1 MSLDLLLN
9 RRAFFLLGHVL
20 YFSSIVIL
28 NNPLFFIET
37 QSRFI
42 VFVSF
47 LSFGAGLIF
56 FLGETQRDT
65 PIVRYVILLTLLV
78 VAGFRINFVNSIENT
93 AVSTQAIQSSLT
105 TFSIFCSVMVAR
117 KFDIGFS
124 KLVIMAS
131 GVISFIPI
139 FINRNEIFDYDLKDS
154 FTLGVLTYDSYQTI
168 SQIIGMMVICVLS
181 FVLEKRR
188 LGLTA
193 LPFALLILLGLY
205 TMTLSPARGE
215 SVALVLAMSM
225 YFVTGGRWFLIALAA
240 IIVVNFGSMFSDS
253 VLFERFSG
261 VAAGDFGERDYL
273 FSLALSQAFSGGVN
287 FFVGGGLNYFQY
299 YNMLPLELYPHNF
312 ILEGLVS
319 GGALLLLALLVVF
332 ILPIPLAMMRSKR
345 LPNGR
350 FLLCFMIYI
359 AVIYLKSGTLNSMWG
374 LGIYTCFFVA
384 AVSRERQTGQIG
396 ASHDERAIVPLA
408 RKQRL
413 A

>member
-1 MSLDLLLN
+1 
-9 RRAFFLLGHVL
+9 
-20 YFSSIVIL
+20 
-28 NNPLFFIET
+28 
-37 QSRFI
+37 
-42 VFVSF
+42 
-47 LSFGAGLIF
+47 
-56 FLGETQRDT
+56 
-65 PIVRYVILLTLLV
+65 
-78 VAGFRINFVNSIENT
+78 
-93 AVSTQAIQSSLT
+93 
-105 TFSIFCSVMVAR
+105 
-117 KFDIGFS
+117 
-124 KLVIMAS
+124 
-131 GVISFIPI
+131 
-139 FINRNEIFDYDLKDS
+139 
-154 FTLGVLTYDSYQTI
+154 
-168 SQIIGMMVICVLS
+168 
-181 FVLEKRR
+181 
-188 LGLTA
+188 
-193 LPFALLILLGLY
+193 
-205 TMTLSPARGE
+205 
-215 SVALVLAMSM
+215 MSM

-319 GGALLLLALLVVF
+319 GGVLLLLALLVVF

-396 ASHDERAIVPLA
+396 ASDDERAIVPLA
-408 RKQRL
+408 RTQRL